1 MRAEPDWIDYAEFG
15 RRFVTHAVNS
25 ARIEAAI
32 AGIAGRGMT
41 FGPFSLGPT
50 GLAGFMAEGKVG
62 RPMVVHR
69 GPQVTFEVRI
79 PVSLAL
85 KVLLGGKKLR
95 VETIVSIDLTL
106 NARTA
111 DPLLI
116 VIDIPRVQPADVRV
130 VLRAQAVESVGEWLL
145 DPIAGVVQRE
155 VANRVNTMLADP
167 RARRAR
173 IFDIEAIVAGVSS
186 AHRHRIGFDWIDYEE
201 FGCRFFPLLVTRER
215 VQDVVQRLA
224 GRPIEIGP
232 VRTGPRDSAT
242 LTVRGAVRDPEVS
255 DAHGD
260 GQEPRFDL
268 RIPVS
273 LDITVDVLKANR
285 YHADVVIA
293 LRLVARAADPLLI
306 VIDVA
311 PPSPEDI
318 GLEFAAHGVR
328 AATLGKLAGIKKQ
341 VIAQVAKVVRRELA
355 DPAIRT
361 IDAGARIDRLV

>member
-62 RPMVVHR
+62 RPIVVHR

-106 NARTA
+106 DARTA

-155 VANRVNTMLADP
+155 VAHRVNTMLADP

-186 AHRHRIGFDWIDYEE
+186 AHRHRIEFDWIDYEE
-201 FGCRFFPLLVTRER
+201 FGRRFFPLLVTRER

-255 DAHGD
+255 DVLGD
-260 GQEPRFDL
+260 GPEPRFDL